1 MECNLE
7 TDFLFEQAIDNLENR
22 LTVMAEEREEEKTSL
37 TEKLRQVF
45 LKLKNH
51 LQGFLKK
58 SILSPWSVFFF
69 RRFFGNFKQI
79 LSEILS

>member
-51 LQGFLKK
+51 LEGFFLKY
-58 SILSPWSVFFF
+58 
-69 RRFFGNFKQI
+69 FK
-79 LSEILS
+79 LTA

>member
-45 LKLKNH
+45 LKLKNN
-51 LQGFLKK
+51 LQGF
-58 SILSPWSVFFF
+58 F
-69 RRFFGNFKQI
+69 
-79 LSEILS
+79 

>member
-1 MECNLE
+1 MQPWNWFL
-7 TDFLFEQAIDNLENR
+7 LFEQAIDNLENR

-51 LQGFLKK
+51 LQGFSLKK
-58 SILSPWSVFFF
+58 Y
-69 RRFFGNFKQI
+69 FK
-79 LSEILS
+79 LMV